1 MKRKSIFLSLIV
13 IILICGCS
21 NRKSPDSSSQSDR
34 SISQSNNPYLADYQG
49 ESSNY
54 NEAAY
59 APKMASLESQS
70 NSEVTRLIVK
80 TADMTIEVQ
89 DTNQALEKISNIAT
103 QFGGFV
109 VQSNTWKESE
119 YEEQSLLYGEITIR
133 VKAENFDETIRM
145 IENLTPN
152 SEKNVLSKVI
162 SGNDITSDYIDTK
175 SRLTSLENTR
185 TKLNEIMATATTAEE
200 TLAVYKEI
208 ADIESQI
215 EVLKG
220 QIKYM
225 EESAAL
231 SSVTVKI
238 HPIQPEKTIEVKEW
252 SISEILKGAVQ
263 DLIDS
268 AQDFGEWLI
277 YFVISVLPFLI
288 IIFVPIYFIVRACS
302 RRRERNKQK
311 KAESQKSTDQ
321 KDIKP

>member
-1 MKRKSIFLSLIV
+1 
-13 IILICGCS
+13 
-21 NRKSPDSSSQSDR
+21 
-34 SISQSNNPYLADYQG
+34 
-49 ESSNY
+49 
-54 NEAAY
+54 
-59 APKMASLESQS
+59 
-70 NSEVTRLIVK
+70 
-80 TADMTIEVQ
+80 
-89 DTNQALEKISNIAT
+89 
-103 QFGGFV
+103 
-109 VQSNTWKESE
+109 
-119 YEEQSLLYGEITIR
+119 
-133 VKAENFDETIRM
+133 M

-311 KAESQKSTDQ
+311 KADSKKTTDQ
-321 KDIKP
+321 KDNQP